1 MPPATVATGPG
12 RKAWPRLNWTA
23 SSSATPDTGANQ
35 GPGNTVAGMPVTDIP
50 PVADQAHA
58 EPIGTPAQ
66 AAAMSAN
73 QSGATVPEPH
83 SIALLL
89 TGLGLMGLAARRKRR
104 A

>member
-1 MPPATVATGPG
+1 
-12 RKAWPRLNWTA
+12 LNWTA

-89 TGLGLMGLAARRKRR
+89 AGLGLMGLAARRKRR